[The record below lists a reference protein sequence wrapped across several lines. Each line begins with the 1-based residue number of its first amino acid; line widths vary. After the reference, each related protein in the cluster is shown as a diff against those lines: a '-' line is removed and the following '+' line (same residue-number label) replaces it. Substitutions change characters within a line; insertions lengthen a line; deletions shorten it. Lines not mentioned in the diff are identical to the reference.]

1 MTGVDI
7 EKFYNKLFGAVED
20 RSTKLDL
27 SGINLDADISVN
39 IDLIEQIKNSIPD
52 LTELN
57 LSNTQLTELP
67 KEIRKFE
74 HLSVLNL
81 SNNKLEKLP
90 TALSKLR
97 SLETLDIRSNNIKD
111 INPLVIFP
119 IRKNLN
125 SFLVADNL
133 LNPDLVETIRTEV
146 FPNRNVL
153 DSGEQRAQEQNL
165 GAMAAPL
172 NARNQP
178 TQRAAPTTGSGI
190 GKPQNPRM

>member
-1 MTGVDI
+1 MAGVDND
-7 EKFYNKLFGAVED
+7 KFYEKLYFAFGD
-20 RSTKLDL
+20 KSTKLDL
-27 SGINLDADISVN
+27 SGINLKE
-39 IDLIEQIKNSIPD
+39 IDNLAEQIHDFLPN

-57 LSNTQLTELP
+57 LSNTQLTEVP

-74 HLSVLNL
+74 HLRVLNL
-81 SNNKLEKLP
+81 SNNKLKNLP
-90 TALSKLR
+90 TTLNKLR
-97 SLETLDIRSNNIKD
+97 SLETLDIRSNNIKEID
-111 INPLVIFP
+111 AFAIFA

-133 LNPDLVETIRTEV
+133 LNPDLVEIMRTEV
-146 FPNRNVL
+146 FPGRNVL

-178 TQRAAPTTGSGI
+178 NPQAAAPTRGSDI
-190 GKPQNPRM
+190 GKQRKPRM